1 MGLHIQHSSSARG
14 ARSNAAR
21 SAASLASPGVTR
33 YVSGRK
39 SATFAPWTVS
49 LSARSDFTIMPLT
62 VIALLPRAWLVIGT
76 REGVPP
82 NPSRPSLVCGI
93 AQRSAMSR
101 SNEDADEAEVQSGR
115 AARTRSTAAY
125 MELPPG
131 LLEYT

>member
-1 MGLHIQHSSSARG
+1 MGLHIQHSSSVRG
-14 ARSNAAR
+14 VLSNAAR

-39 SATFAPWTVS
+39 SAAPGTVS
-49 LSARSDFTIMPLT
+49 HSARKDFTIKPLT
-62 VIALLPRAWLVIGT
+62 VIALLPRVWLVSGT

-82 NPSRPSLVCGI
+82 NPSRPSLLCGI
-93 AQRSAMSR
+93 AHRSAMSR
-101 SNEDADEAEVQSGR
+101 SNEDADDAEIQSGR